1 MLDKFILIGATTLTL
16 SGIVGAILMISW
28 PDRPHEGGF
37 KTLHLKWKIPII
49 IEALLLIASIV
60 MCVLSIVFWFKGG
73 QTL

>member
-1 MLDKFILIGATTLTL
+1 MLDKFILIGATALTL

-49 IEALLLIASIV
+49 IEALLLIVSIV
-60 MCVLSIVFWFKGG
+60 MCVLSVVFWFKGG